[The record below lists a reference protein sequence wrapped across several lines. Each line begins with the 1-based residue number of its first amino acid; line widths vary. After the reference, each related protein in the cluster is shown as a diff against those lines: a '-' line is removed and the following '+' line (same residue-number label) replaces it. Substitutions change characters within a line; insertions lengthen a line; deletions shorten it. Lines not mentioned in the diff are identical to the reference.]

1 MFEETTLSSTQ
12 NVLIFSVKITSYEG
26 YWIQKPEEKILQ
38 CYGQNET
45 ILHCEDDSC
54 ITNCLSTYEVQ
65 DTTATSRRDSNVI
78 GQHNLLNEIDWGN
91 NNTWLQKGMH

>member
-1 MFEETTLSSTQ
+1 MFEEILSSTQ

-26 YWIQKPEEKILQ
+26 YWIQKSEEKILQ

-91 NNTWLQKGMH
+91 NNTWLQKGMY